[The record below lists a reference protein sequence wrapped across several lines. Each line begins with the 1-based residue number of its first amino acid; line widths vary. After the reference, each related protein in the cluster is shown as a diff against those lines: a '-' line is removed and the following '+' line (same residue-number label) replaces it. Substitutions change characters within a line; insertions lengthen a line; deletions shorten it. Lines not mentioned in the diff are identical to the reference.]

1 MAEQKGAGT
10 DVPGR
15 HTEAALAVRGQAAEP
30 GEGREP
36 EAREAEAAGSGPR
49 PDDRSG
55 IQWWLERP
63 LCDGHVLRPP
73 DATTGRDK
81 CPGLSRCMGV
91 LRALRG

>member
-55 IQWWLERP
+55 IQWWEACGGWSVRY
-63 LCDGHVLRPP
+63 
-73 DATTGRDK
+73 A
-81 CPGLSRCMGV
+81 MGTF
-91 LRALRG
+91 